1 MKSNQKK
8 LFSLLIAVVMS
19 WSCQEIIDVD
29 LEQSESKLVIEGV
42 LVDQESFQKIKISES
57 LNYFDTTGL
66 SPFTEAEVNLLD
78 SDYNLIDQFVYFG
91 EDSAYRSNMPLELTV
106 GTEYIIQIE
115 AKGELL
121 EAKGTILEN
130 ATLDSLY
137 YLSAEELQSLGQPV
151 FGEGYFMFVNGVL
164 NNEGIEYFKLDVTVN
179 DTLQNSRGALSNS
192 VLTSEFFGKSFQAL
206 PVPGSFEEE
215 DSVGLELYTLNEDV
229 YQYYVEFINLLFNDG
244 GVFSPPPVNPT
255 TNIKN
260 ITNPENLPLGFI
272 QFSSVQRRSIVI
284 KAREQ

>member
-1 MKSNQKK
+1 MRANKYKII
-8 LFSLLIAVVMS
+8 SLLLAVLIS
-19 WSCQEIIDVD
+19 WGCQEIIDVD
-29 LEQSESKLVIEGV
+29 LTQSEPKLVIEGR
-42 LVDQESFQKIKISES
+42 LVNERSFQKIKISES
-57 LNYFDTTGL
+57 INFYDTAGL
-66 SPFTEAEVNLLD
+66 SPFKDAEVSLLD
-78 SDYNLIDQFVYFG
+78 GNSNVITQFTYQS
-91 EDSAYRSNMPLELTV
+91 EDSAYITNNPLSLTV
-106 GTEYIIQIE
+106 GESYALQIE

-121 EAKGTILEN
+121 EARGTVLEN

-137 YLSAEELQSLGQPV
+137 YLSDKELESIGQPS
-151 FGEGYFMFVNGVL
+151 FGEGYFMFVNGSL

-179 DTLQNSRGALSNS
+179 DTLRNSRGDFSNS
-192 VLTSEFFGKSFQAL
+192 VLTSEFFGRDFQAL

-260 ITNPENLPLGFI
+260 LTNPENEPLGFI
-272 QFSSVQRRSIVI
+272 QFSSVQRKSIVI
-284 KAREQ
+284 EKRD

>member
-1 MKSNQKK
+1 MSANKYKII
-8 LFSLLIAVVMS
+8 SLLLTVLIS
-19 WSCQEIIDVD
+19 WGCQEIIDVD
-29 LEQSESKLVIEGV
+29 LTQSEPKLVIEGR
-42 LVDQESFQKIKISES
+42 LVNERSFQKIKISES
-57 LNYFDTTGL
+57 INFYDTAGL
-66 SPFTEAEVNLLD
+66 SPFKDAEVSLLD
-78 SDYNLIDQFVYFG
+78 GNSNVIAQFTYQS
-91 EDSAYRSNMPLELTV
+91 EDSAYITNNPLSLTV
-106 GTEYIIQIE
+106 GENYVLQIE

-121 EAKGTILEN
+121 EAQGTVLEN

-137 YLSAEELQSLGQPV
+137 YLSDKELESIGQPS
-151 FGEGYFMFVNGVL
+151 FGEGYFMFVNGSL

-179 DTLQNSRGALSNS
+179 DTLRNSRGDFSNS
-192 VLTSEFFGKSFQAL
+192 VLTSEFFGRDFQAL

-260 ITNPENLPLGFI
+260 LTNPENEPLGFI
-272 QFSSVQRRSIVI
+272 QFSSVQRKSIVI
-284 KAREQ
+284 EKRE